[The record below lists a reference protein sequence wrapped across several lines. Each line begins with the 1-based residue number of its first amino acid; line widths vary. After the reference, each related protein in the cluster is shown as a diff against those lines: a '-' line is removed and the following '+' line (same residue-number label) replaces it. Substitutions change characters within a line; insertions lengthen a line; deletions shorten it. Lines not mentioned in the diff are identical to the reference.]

1 MENLD
6 EKTRIQKELISA
18 QIPTEALEV
27 WEIKQFTMHERM
39 FETEEKLREAR
50 KQFQKIA
57 SDVDDWASLEYLRA
71 QRNSALM
78 AIEGLQH
85 VTQSAKRTPSYAI
98 TTSCVKLPPIKTC
111 AGRATLNDHPAY
123 GNLNSALLN
132 KRKEPK
138 LFDLNYAAKE
148 NKMPKLDMP
157 DIFDLKRTTSSRLP
171 KRNPQLSMEEFL
183 STCSPNHR
191 KPTKQ
196 SKLPVSISKHTPSVD
211 IGATPSANVN
221 RAQGISCP
229 DTVAGAK
236 GLQRTEVGV
245 VLPCLPSPPRTHSRK
260 RTSTNLR
267 RCHFKQSTAV
277 SLKL

>member
-111 AGRATLNDHPAY
+111 AGRATLNDHPAS

-148 NKMPKLDMP
+148 NKMQKLDMP

-221 RAQGISCP
+221 RTRGISCP

-260 RTSTNLR
+260 RPSTNLR

>member
-27 WEIKQFTMHERM
+27 WEIKHFTMHERM

-98 TTSCVKLPPIKTC
+98 TTSCEKLPPIKTC

-148 NKMPKLDMP
+148 NKMQKLDMP

-221 RAQGISCP
+221 RTRGISCH

>member
-71 QRNSALM
+71 HRDSALIS
-78 AIEGLQH
+78 IEGLQH

-98 TTSCVKLPPIKTC
+98 TTPCVKLPPIRTN
-111 AGRATLNDHPAY
+111 AGRATLKEHPVFD
-123 GNLNSALLN
+123 NLNSALLN
-132 KRKEPK
+132 KKKEPK

-148 NKMPKLDMP
+148 NKMP
-157 DIFDLKRTTSSRLP
+157 DIFDLKRTSSRLP
-171 KRNPQLSMEEFL
+171 TRNPQLSMEEFL
-183 STCSPNHR
+183 STCSPIHR
-191 KPTKQ
+191 KPIKQ

-211 IGATPSANVN
+211 TDATPSANVN
-221 RAQGISCP
+221 RTRGISCP
-229 DTVAGAK
+229 YTEAVAE
-236 GLQRTEVGV
+236 GLQRTEVGA
-245 VLPCLPSPPRTHSRK
+245 VLPCLPSPPSTHSRK